1 MTAGEALRTGT
12 VRLREAGIELPRLEA
27 RLLLAHILGVGQ
39 AALLGNQQAVVAS
52 TLMDAF
58 AAVIERRA
66 AHEPLAFIVGR
77 REFWSLDFLVSPATL
92 IPRPD
97 SETLIQAAVA
107 AFKDR
112 PPPRRILDLGTGTG
126 CLLLAALCEFPGAFG
141 IGIDVVPAA
150 AALAARNAAKLGL
163 SHRAGFVCGD
173 WAEAATGRFELV
185 LSNPPYIP
193 TCDLARLTA
202 DVGRFE
208 PRLALDGG
216 DDGLTAHRRI
226 VAKLSGLLARGGIA
240 VLEGGE
246 GQAERIVALAASH
259 SLRGQV
265 VPDLGGIPRAVVLE
279 AETQVAAG

>member
-1 MTAGEALRTGT
+1 VTATEALRTGT
-12 VRLREAGIELPRLEA
+12 VRLREAGIESPRLEA
-27 RLLLAHILGVGQ
+27 RLLLAHVLGVGQ

-52 TLMDAF
+52 TLIDAF

-66 AHEPLAFIVGR
+66 AHEPLAFIVGQ

-173 WAEAATGRFELV
+173 WAEATTGRFELV
-185 LSNPPYIP
+185 LSNPP
-193 TCDLARLTA
+193 
-202 DVGRFE
+202 
-208 PRLALDGG
+208 
-216 DDGLTAHRRI
+216 
-226 VAKLSGLLARGGIA
+226 
-240 VLEGGE
+240 
-246 GQAERIVALAASH
+246 
-259 SLRGQV
+259 
-265 VPDLGGIPRAVVLE
+265 
-279 AETQVAAG
+279 